1 MQREL
6 KQELSANTWKQFE
19 IQFSEVHPG
28 FQERL
33 IGRFPDLTPNERR
46 LCSFIRL
53 SMNSREIVALTRQS
67 GKSIEV
73 ARTRIRR
80 KMNLTHE
87 ESLDNTIAL
96 V

>member
-1 MQREL
+1 
-6 KQELSANTWKQFE
+6 
-19 IQFSEVHPG
+19 
-28 FQERL
+28 
-33 IGRFPDLTPNERR
+33 
-46 LCSFIRL
+46 
-53 SMNSREIVALTRQS
+53 MNSREIVALTRQS